1 MMKRKICSILLLFA
15 VISIGAA
22 EIQDNSWK
30 GHRIYGGALQYYY
43 QLIFEENLRQ
53 YEKMI
58 DQAKTR
64 EDALKIVRN
73 AQAKI
78 KKTWRFPAEKSPLA
92 PKVLKRTVYGDV
104 IIENITFQSRKNF
117 TVTANF
123 YLPAKRTGK
132 VPAVLFVQGHSNS
145 GKRTWG
151 YAAACENLARRG
163 IAALSIDPIQQ
174 GERYQYDEKSTLN
187 CTAFH
192 NRLSRQLTAIGETI
206 SDWRTYDGIRAVDYL
221 FTRPEVDTSR
231 IGINGQSGGG
241 TMTAL
246 IFANDHRIMAAAPCC
261 YITTYC
267 HNVQNEIAADGE
279 QMPARFLASGGEMA
293 DLIIARAPQ
302 PYCILALK
310 GDYFDLRGARKTYA
324 LAKKIYRLLGKEEN
338 LSLVETP
345 GRHSYP
351 REVRQKAYKFFT
363 SVFSLKNIPEERPL
377 TPKTAALNCL
387 GDMGVRELPGENT
400 VRDLAKEQAVRLRL
414 ERRKKPLPL
423 QEPRRKAADLLKVSA
438 PPSQIPYRVL
448 RMTEID
454 TKLFQRVGITP
465 EKGITATL
473 FYMDTGI
480 DFELRVNKNAV
491 LMLPHIS
498 SREELVKYFTKENAR
513 SLYAL
518 DPRGMGESE
527 SAAIDRF
534 RRLYTDYGADYHFA
548 SMGLMLNQPFM
559 GRRIFDI
566 LCAIDLLLANGAEKV
581 TLRAYGNSRYLA
593 IFAALL
599 TNKEVDL
606 ELAGGMPPTYEEAI
620 SDPLAPIPQSMVP
633 FGILKF
639 TDIDEICKALNAET
653 SAPK

>member
-1 MMKRKICSILLLFA
+1 MKRKILLNTLLLA
-15 VISIGAA
+15 VLPLGAA
-22 EIQDNSWK
+22 EVQDNSWK
-30 GHRIYGGALQYYY
+30 DHRIYGGALQYYY
-43 QLIFEENLRQ
+43 QQIFEENLKR
-53 YEKMI
+53 YEDI
-58 DQAKTR
+58 INQAKTR
-64 EDALKIVRN
+64 EDALRIVRT
-73 AQAKI
+73 AQARI

-92 PKVLKRTVYGDV
+92 PKVLKRADYGDI
-104 IIENITFQSRKNF
+104 IIEHITFQSRKNF
-117 TVTANF
+117 PVTATF

-132 VPAVLFVQGHSNS
+132 VPAVLFVQGHANS
-145 GKRTWG
+145 GKRAGG
-151 YAAACENLARRG
+151 YVVACENLARRG
-163 IAALSIDPIQQ
+163 IAVLSIDPIQQ
-174 GERYQYDEKSTLN
+174 GERYQYAEKSPLN
-187 CTAFH
+187 CTVFH
-192 NRLSRQLTAIGETI
+192 NRLSRQLTALGETI

-246 IFANDHRIMAAAPCC
+246 IFANDHRIKAAAPCC

-267 HNVQNEIAADGE
+267 HNVQNELAADGE

-302 PYCILALK
+302 PYCILSLK

-324 LAKKIYRLLGKEEN
+324 LAKKIYTLLGKGEN

-351 REVRQKAYKFFT
+351 REVRLKAYKFFT
-363 SVFSLKNIPEERPL
+363 SVFSVKNSPDEHKL
-377 TPKTAALNCL
+377 TPKTASLNCL
-387 GDMGVRELPGENT
+387 GEWGVREIPGENT
-400 VRDLAKEQAVRLRL
+400 VRDLAKEQALQLRL
-414 ERRKKPLPL
+414 NRQKRPLTL
-423 QEPRRKAADLLKVSA
+423 QELRVKAADLLKVGNISYL
-438 PPSQIPYRVL
+438 PSYRSL

-473 FYMDTGI
+473 FYLDTGI
-480 DFELRVNKNAV
+480 DFELRVNKHAV

-498 SREELVKYFTKENAR
+498 AREELVKYFTRENAR
-513 SLYAL
+513 SLFAL

-527 SAAIDRF
+527 SAAVDRF

-548 SMGLMLNQPFM
+548 SLGLMLNKPYM

-566 LCAIDLLLANGAEKV
+566 LCAVNLLLANGAEKV

-599 TNKEVDL
+599 TDKKVDL
-606 ELAGGMPPTYEEAI
+606 ELAGGLPPTYEQAI
-620 SDPLAPIPQSMVP
+620 SDPAAPIPQSMVP
-633 FGILKF
+633 YGILKF
-639 TDIDEICKALNAET
+639 TDIDEICNALKGRVK
-653 SAPK
+653 SIK